1 MRVRQPASQTE
12 ATMQRN
18 PDLYPNDDNGDTLW
32 HIAQQGVDLSK
43 PREIAFSVVFPTKE
57 SALEFSVTLLRFE
70 QKVRCCH
77 YAENTAFPM
86 DVTVYPTMVPSYKA
100 ISAFEEELATEAK
113 PLGGLNDGWEF
124 SVDTKD
130 A

>member
-1 MRVRQPASQTE
+1 
-12 ATMQRN
+12 MQRD
-18 PDLYPNDDNGDTLW
+18 PSLYPKDDNGDTLW

-77 YAENTAFPM
+77 YPENTAFPM
-86 DVTVYPTMVPSYKA
+86 DVTVYPSMVPSYKA
-100 ISAFEEELATEAK
+100 ICAFEEELATEAK

>member
-1 MRVRQPASQTE
+1 MAVGKAGLLHGTSSRK
-12 ATMQRN
+12 
-18 PDLYPNDDNGDTLW
+18 DTRKFHFWRLLMGGG
-32 HIAQQGVDLSK
+32 I
-43 PREIAFSVVFPTKE
+43 TKM
-57 SALEFSVTLLRFE
+57 LRFE

-77 YAENTAFPM
+77 YPENTAFPM

-100 ISAFEEELATEAK
+100 ISAFEEDLATEAK

-124 SVDTKD
+124 SVDAKD

>member
-1 MRVRQPASQTE
+1 
-12 ATMQRN
+12 MQR
-18 PDLYPNDDNGDTLW
+18 DLILYPKDDNGDTLW

-43 PREIAFSVVFPTKE
+43 PREIAFSVVFPSKE
-57 SALEFSVTLLRFE
+57 SALEFSIKMLRFE

-77 YAENTAFPM
+77 YPENTAFPM

-100 ISAFEEELATEAK
+100 ISAFEEDLATEAK

-124 SVDTKD
+124 SVNAKD